1 MSDCLG
7 AAAAEVPDV
16 EGFCLHQVPIGSGT
30 MGVVYKATKIDR
42 LSKDSQEARAFAVK
56 VMNENLPE
64 ERLLHECQMLRAA
77 QAHPNVLSI
86 HESTSRVIIMD
97 LCDGGD
103 LFERIAKHGPM
114 TGSEAVEVGRG
125 ILAALQHLH
134 ALSIVHR
141 DVKPENVALLTDGRP
156 VVVDFD
162 SAAFV
167 QECTGGDGSRVP
179 GSLGYMAPEV
189 IMRLTH
195 GTPADI
201 FSLGCLLYFIL
212 SKRLP
217 FRTSTMSQASIAKRT
232 VECNLK
238 FGPPF
243 DSVDKRLRDAM
254 RVMIRPM
261 PRKRCSAAAALA
273 HEAFSASM
281 TPVSE
286 QNASRSKKRITQKS
300 QTEPLSEES
309 EALAPLSIDL
319 VIETMEDN
327 KGCDEELKLANEK
340 QFARRCHG
348 RLQLALKAS
357 RASSQ
362 STDATCSAP
371 FSFEVSTGRMTG
383 IEAFESEARM
393 TGIEVSESEAG
404 RIGVEVFESEAH
416 RKDVTSE
423 SKQDSPV
430 LIATPPHSERPGGK
444 PANLRRWLA
453 VSTQER
459 A

>member
-179 GSLGYMAPEV
+179 GSLGYMAPEI
-189 IMRLTH
+189 IMRLSH
-195 GTPADI
+195 DTPADI
-201 FSLGCLLYFIL
+201 FSFGCLLYFIL

-238 FGPPF
+238 FSPAF
-243 DSVDKRLRDAM
+243 DSVDKRLCEAM
-254 RVMIRPM
+254 RAMIRPK
-261 PRKRCSAAAALA
+261 PRKRCSAVEALS
-273 HEAFSASM
+273 HSAFNTSM

-286 QNASRSKKRITQKS
+286 QNASPCERVAQDS
-300 QTEPLSEES
+300 QSSPLAAQS
-309 EALAPLSIDL
+309 EALALRSIDL
-319 VIETMEDN
+319 LIETFEEK

-340 QFARRCHG
+340 EFTRRCHE
-348 RLQLALKAS
+348 RLQKALSAS
-357 RASSQ
+357 RASTK
-362 STDATCSAP
+362 STNATSSWASSA
-371 FSFEVSTGRMTG
+371 SESSTGRTG
-383 IEAFESEARM
+383 TEA
-393 TGIEVSESEAG
+393 SESEAH
-404 RIGVEVFESEAH
+404 GVDTTSGSRQNPPLLVAPPPRSE
-416 RKDVTSE
+416 KPE
-423 SKQDSPV
+423 
-430 LIATPPHSERPGGK
+430 GK
-444 PANLRRWLA
+444 PAVSRRWLA
-453 VSTQER
+453 TLIDSQER